1 MAKVKNNTE
10 KEATEKE
17 VATKGQIGSMEE
29 LVEEVGKDLVPFA
42 VGDSVECSVLQVS
55 SHRVLCDVKGL
66 TCGFVPE
73 KEFSFDTKELKPGD
87 KVVGSVMSMEGKDGM
102 IILSLRRADRD
113 KLWDTLREKMEK
125 HSTLNVRISS
135 ANRGGLMVDAGGLTG
150 FLPVSQLSVDHY
162 PRVEGGDPGQILFKL
177 KKLIGETIAVKI
189 IAVDKAEEKLIFSEK
204 EAVSDALGG
213 VETLFEI
220 GEVVDGV
227 VSGIAPFGL
236 FVNLK
241 SIEGLIHI
249 SEVSWDHVSDL
260 NKQFKVG
267 QKVKAKVVKIENG
280 KVSLSIKRLTED
292 PWLEQMKKLKIGEK
306 LEGEVGKVTAYGAFV
321 KLPGSLEGLVHVSGI
336 SGDPE
341 KVKALKVGEKKKFEV
356 IELKPEA
363 RRIGLR
369 LLD

>member
-1 MAKVKNNTE
+1 
-10 KEATEKE
+10 
-17 VATKGQIGSMEE
+17 MEN
-29 LVEEVGKDLVPFA
+29 
-42 VGDSVECSVLQVS
+42 
-55 SHRVLCDVKGL
+55 
-66 TCGFVPE
+66 
-73 KEFSFDTKELKPGD
+73 
-87 KVVGSVMSMEGKDGM
+87 
-102 IILSLRRADRD
+102 
-113 KLWDTLREKMEK
+113 
-125 HSTLNVRISS
+125 HSTLSVRVSS

-162 PRVEGGDPGQILFKL
+162 PRVEGGDPGQILYKL
-177 KKLIGETIAVKI
+177 KRLVGEAIQVKI

-220 GEVVDGV
+220 GEVVEGV
-227 VSGIAPFGL
+227 ISGIAPFGL

-260 NKQFKVG
+260 NKEFKAG

-292 PWLEQMKKLKIGEK
+292 PWLEQMKKLSVGQK
-306 LEGEVGKVTAYGAFV
+306 LDGEVGKVTAYGAFI
-321 KLPGSLEGLVHVSGI
+321 KLQDGLEGLVHAGSTG
-336 SGDPE
+336 GDPA
-341 KVKALKVGEKKKFEV
+341 KVKALKAGEKKSFEV
-356 IELKPEA
+356 VELKPES